1 MKKQIY
7 FKIAFLSTVWHN
19 SCTMKLIIG
28 LGNPGKKYDQTRHNV
43 GFLVVDEMA
52 KQMKIDFKNKTSF
65 EAEVAEP
72 DSRSVTS
79 PLIKGEHEGVVL
91 LKPQTYMNVSGRS
104 VKAYMSK
111 NKCQASDLV
120 VLYDDADIPFGD
132 VRFKQAG
139 SSGGHNGM
147 QSILDIFPK
156 GTSIARVRVGIGRPP
171 NPDMPL
177 DKFVLQKLSAEEK
190 KKLPEII
197 EKAIEKVREWKSQK
211 AQA

>member
-1 MKKQIY
+1 
-7 FKIAFLSTVWHN
+7 
-19 SCTMKLIIG
+19 MKLIIG

-43 GFLVVDEMA
+43 GFLVVDKMA

-65 EAEVAEP
+65 EAEVAEM
-72 DSRSVTS
+72 
-79 PLIKGEHEGVVL
+79 EGLAL